1 MDLDEIKEIIESD
14 GGKFIIVENGKPLLV
29 IMSFDEYRRKIKKSN
44 PATDFEKNPG
54 QKKDSE
60 EEMPA
65 ELSTAPAE
73 EDVNIEDLPLE

>member
-1 MDLDEIKEIIESD
+1 MDLNEISEFIKED
-14 GGKFIIVENGKPLLV
+14 GGKFIIVENGKPSLV

-44 PATDFEKNPG
+44 PATDFEKNPE

-65 ELSTAPAE
+65 ELSTAPTE
-73 EDVNIEDLPLE
+73 EDIDIEDLPLE